1 MQVGALERDLV
12 ALAVEEAPNLLDG
25 AGLVVEAGEQVDVG
39 PDERFRA
46 AAEHRAERLVDL
58 DDLAADRD
66 DHDSGGGV
74 AEDGAETGVV
84 GVRIARRRTAVTGS
98 AVEGQTLTG
107 STGTWTNAPTSYAY
121 QWRRCDTAGTACT
134 DIGPATASTYLL
146 QAADIGSTLRL
157 QVIASNAGGPSTP
170 ATSAQ
175 SAVVTA
181 ALPPQVP
188 ANTALP
194 AVAGS
199 AVEGQTVSGSTG
211 SWANTPTS
219 YAYQWR
225 RCDTA
230 GTACTDIGS
239 ATASSYLLQAADIG
253 STLRV
258 RVVASNAAGPSA
270 PADSAQTA
278 VVTAA
283 PPLVPVNTALPAV
296 SGTAQVGQILSGSTG
311 SWSNSPTS
319 YTRQWARCDSG
330 GANCADIG
338 GATAATYLLVAADQG
353 STFRVR
359 VTAANAAGPG
369 APATSAQTAVVTA
382 VPPPVPVNT
391 ALPLVSGTA
400 TAGQTLTASTGTWSN
415 GPTSYAYQWRR
426 CNSSGGACAN
436 IGSAT
441 ASTYLLQSA
450 DVGATLRVQVTASNG
465 GGPGAPATSAQTAVV
480 AAGSFGATAS
490 GSLSGAPGSGY
501 KFGSAYQ
508 LAAATTAT
516 SFEFYARGGTA
527 AQTFTPAIY
536 ASNGTGPTTLIVKG
550 ATVTVAANQAAGWVS
565 STLPSTALAAGTYY
579 LVLISGT
586 ADNQASI
593 YYNAGA
599 ATDGV
604 YNTNTPG
611 TPTPT
616 FGTPATEPR
625 KWSYRVRTG

>member
-1 MQVGALERDLV
+1 M
-12 ALAVEEAPNLLDG
+12 APLQHQRHSL
-25 AGLVVEAGEQVDVG
+25 
-39 PDERFRA
+39 
-46 AAEHRAERLVDL
+46 HRHQHRNHPHLPL
-58 DDLAADRD
+58 QAADTGSTLRIRVTATNTAGPSTPA
-66 DHDSGGGV
+66 DSTQTTIV
-74 AEDGAETGVV
+74 TAPPPAVPANT
-84 GVRIARRRTAVTGS
+84 APPAVTGS

-121 QWRRCDTAGTACT
+121 QWRRCDPAGTACT
-134 DIGPATASTYLL
+134 DIGSATTSTYLL

-157 QVIASNAGGPSTP
+157 QVIASNAGGPSAP

-181 ALPPQVP
+181 APPPQVP
-188 ANTALP
+188 GNTALP
-194 AVAGS
+194 AV
-199 AVEGQTVSGSTG
+199 T
-211 SWANTPTS
+211 
-219 YAYQWR
+219 
-225 RCDTA
+225 
-230 GTACTDIGS
+230 
-239 ATASSYLLQAADIG
+239 
-253 STLRV
+253 
-258 RVVASNAAGPSA
+258 
-270 PADSAQTA
+270 
-278 VVTAA
+278 
-283 PPLVPVNTALPAV
+283 
-296 SGTAQVGQILSGSTG
+296 GTAQVGQTLSGSTG

-319 YTRQWARCDSG
+319 YARQWARCDSG

-359 VTAANAAGPG
+359 VTAANAAGPVRRRR
-369 APATSAQTAVVTA
+369 APNRRRGCRAAG
-382 VPPPVPVNT
+382 
-391 ALPLVSGTA
+391 SGQHGA
-400 TAGQTLTASTGTWSN
+400 TARVGDSDGRPDVDSLDRDVVERTDLVRVPMAALQ
-415 GPTSYAYQWRR
+415 QQRR
-426 CNSSGGACAN
+426 RLRQHRFGDRIHLS
-436 IGSAT
+436 
-441 ASTYLLQSA
+441 LQSA